1 MNCELDK
8 VNCELDKVN
17 YELNDSQREAV
28 LCIDAPSL
36 VIAGAG
42 SGKTRVLTYKIAYLL
57 EQGMQPWNILALT
70 FTNKAAREMRERIA
84 ALVSPE
90 KAAKLWMGTFHSIFA
105 RILRVEGNRLGYDD
119 NYTIYDSSDSLSLLK
134 LIIRE
139 MQLDEKVYKPSA
151 IQNRISAAKNHLVL
165 PSGYASVR
173 EFRESDDYMRR
184 TLTPEIYKRYQER
197 CKQANAMDFD
207 DLLLNTWLLFE
218 QHPEVAAAW
227 QDRFHFVLVDEYQD
241 TNFAQHQIIRQLTD
255 RRQRVCVVGDD
266 AQSIYGFRGANI
278 DNILHFQ
285 ETYLG
290 VRLFKLERNYRS
302 TQTIVNAAGSL
313 IRYNRGQIAKNVYSE
328 KEVGNPIVLFSA
340 YSDIDEAN
348 IILREVKKAHQ
359 SGLPYK
365 DIAVLYR
372 TNAQSRKIEDGF
384 LAGRVPYRIYS
395 GMSFYQREEIK
406 DMLCY
411 LRLAVNPYDE
421 ESLRRIINKPARG
434 IGDTTV
440 RKLFVAAAEAGM
452 TVWEVLE
459 SLSNSPLKGEKDP
472 PRPSLKGREIASPLR
487 EDIEGPFPLREG
499 RDVSLG
505 FNAGTLKRLTDFR
518 DMIDGFHQSVATDD
532 AYTLALRIAKESGLQ
547 DYIFSGRDP
556 EDLSKQENLQEMVDG
571 IGAFVSDNQ
580 EQGLGTSIGDYLQ
593 MASLATDFDR
603 TRTAGDADQ
612 VNMMT
617 IHSAKGLEFPF
628 VIIAGLEE
636 GLFPSEMTTE
646 SPRQLEEERR
656 LFYVALTRAER
667 QVVLTYAK
675 SRFRNGKME
684 YSSPSRFLREIPQEF
699 FGTPQKSPSPK
710 HSPISSSP
718 KPIRPLSISSEGEGL
733 SQQRKPSFGKPRK
746 EERKPSFVETL
757 RENHEGKGET
767 LSVGTAVL
775 HERFGRGVV
784 QAIEGT
790 GIDAKAT
797 VAFEN
802 AGTKVLMLRFAKL
815 QCIS

>member
-1 MNCELDK
+1 M
-8 VNCELDKVN
+8 NCELDKVN

-348 IILREVKKAHQ
+348 IILREVKKAHR

-406 DMLCY
+406 DLLCY
-411 LRLAVNPYDE
+411 LRLTANPYDE

-487 EDIEGPFPLREG
+487 EDIEGSFPLREG

-757 RENHEGKGET
+757 RENHEGRGET